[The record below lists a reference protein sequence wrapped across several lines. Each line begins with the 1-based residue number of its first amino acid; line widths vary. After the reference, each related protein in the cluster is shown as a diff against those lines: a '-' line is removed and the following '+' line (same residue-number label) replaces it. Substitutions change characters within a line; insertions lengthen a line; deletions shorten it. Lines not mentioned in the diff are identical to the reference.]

1 MRLLIISN
9 KTDSVLD
16 KCGEFSPRG
25 TKQKGRRGRGKGVR
39 GERRGRGL
47 KPPSWHWLSET
58 VF

>member
-25 TKQKGRRGRGKGVR
+25 KKQKGRRGRGKGAK
-39 GERRGRGL
+39 GIRRGRGL
-47 KPPSWHWLSET
+47 KPACLT
-58 VF
+58 LAQ